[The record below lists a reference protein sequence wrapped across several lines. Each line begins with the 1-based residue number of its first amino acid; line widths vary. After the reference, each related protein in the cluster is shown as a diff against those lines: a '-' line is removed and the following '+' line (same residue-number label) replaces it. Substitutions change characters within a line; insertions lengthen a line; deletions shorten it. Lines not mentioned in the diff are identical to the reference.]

1 MEKLSG
7 PDVMKAM
14 MIRCSSIEEALDAT
28 AKILEERHIK
38 ETIDMI
44 EKGNLKLSYLKAHV
58 ESLAP
63 VNPGEFVWK
72 VLSNLRSPRSSHRGQ
87 RFQSWGWRF
96 RHCFRD
102 EC

>member
-14 MIRCSSIEEALDAT
+14 MIRCASIEEALDAT

-44 EKGNLKLSYLKAHV
+44 EKGKLKLSDLKAHV

-72 VLSNLRSPRSSHRGQ
+72 VLSCMRSPRSSRRGQ

-96 RHCFRD
+96 RHCFRN
-102 EC
+102 EY

>member
-14 MIRCSSIEEALDAT
+14 MIRCASIEEALDAT

-38 ETIDMI
+38 ETIDVI
-44 EKGNLKLSYLKAHV
+44 EKGKLKLSDLKAHV

-72 VLSNLRSPRSSHRGQ
+72 VLSSLSSPRCSPRAHSC
-87 RFQSWGWRF
+87 QSWGWRF

>member
-7 PDVMKAM
+7 PDVMRVM
-14 MIRCSSIEEALDAT
+14 MTRCASIEEALDAT
-28 AKILEERHIK
+28 SKILEDRHVK
-38 ETIDMI
+38 ETVDMI
-44 EKGNLKLSYLKAHV
+44 EKGNIKLQDLKAHV

-72 VLSNLRSPRSSHRGQ
+72 VLSSLRSPRSWPRAHSCR
-87 RFQSWGWRF
+87 SWGWRF

>member
-14 MIRCSSIEEALDAT
+14 MTRCASIEEALDAT
-28 AKILEERHIK
+28 AKILEDRHVE

-44 EKGNLKLSYLKAHV
+44 EKGKLTLSELKAHV
-58 ESLAP
+58 DLLAP

-72 VLSNLRSPRSSHRGQ
+72 VLSSLRSPRSCPRGHSLHR
-87 RFQSWGWRF
+87 SWGCF
-96 RHCFRD
+96 RRCFRD

>member
-14 MIRCSSIEEALDAT
+14 MSRCVSIEEALDAT
-28 AKILEERHIK
+28 AKILEERHVK
-38 ETIDMI
+38 ETVDMI
-44 EKGNLKLSYLKAHV
+44 EKGKLKLSELKDHV
-58 ESLAP
+58 EALTP

-72 VLSNLRSPRSSHRGQ
+72 VLTNCSDRTLHSQNSPGCTSCLR
-87 RFQSWGWRF
+87 WRAT
-96 RHCFRD
+96 RRD

>member
-7 PDVMKAM
+7 PDVMKVM
-14 MIRCSSIEEALDAT
+14 MIRCDTIEEALDAT

-44 EKGNLKLSYLKAHV
+44 EKGKLNLSELKGHV

-72 VLSNLRSPRSSHRGQ
+72 VLSCMRCSRRAHSWRGWGY
-87 RFQSWGWRF
+87 RFL
-96 RHCFRD
+96 HCFRD

>member
-14 MIRCSSIEEALDAT
+14 MSRCASIEEALDAT
-28 AKILEERHIK
+28 AKILEERHVK
-38 ETIDMI
+38 ETVDMI
-44 EKGNLKLSYLKAHV
+44 EKGKLKLSDLKAHV
-58 ESLAP
+58 ESLTP

-72 VLSNLRSPRSSHRGQ
+72 VLSSLRCYSRLDHSCRS
-87 RFQSWGWRF
+87 WAWRF
-96 RHCFRD
+96 RRCFRA